1 MKIKALKAAF
11 PITLPVLTGY
21 LFLGMA
27 FGLLMNK
34 AGFSFI
40 WSFLMSATVFAGA
53 MQFAGIGLLTTAFNP
68 LSALLLT
75 LLVNIRHIFYGVSM
89 LEKYK
94 GSGNKKFLMIFMM
107 ADEAFSINAAA
118 SFDDSIDRG
127 WFYFFTS
134 LLCYLYWQV
143 STWIG
148 HLIGQLFPGEIK
160 GLDFVLTALF
170 YILFLNQWEHKENRP
185 TLLLGLGAT
194 LISLIFMGKTQFLL
208 GSMVLILIVILSKMV
223 KEGSHHD

>member
-1 MKIKALKAAF
+1 MKLKAFKAAF

-34 AGFSFI
+34 AGFSLI
-40 WSFLMSATVFAGA
+40 WSFLMSAIVFAGA
-53 MQFAGIGLLTTAFNP
+53 LQFAGIGLLSAAFDP

-75 LLVNIRHIFYGVSM
+75 ILVNIRHIFYGVSM

-94 GSGNKKFLMIFMM
+94 GSGNKKFFMIFMM

-118 SFDDSIDRG
+118 SLDDSIDRG

-148 HLIGQLFPGEIK
+148 HLIGQLIPGEIK

-194 LISLIFMGKTQFLL
+194 VISLLVLGKTQFLL
-208 GSMVLILIVILSKMV
+208 GSMVLILIVILSKMI
-223 KEGSHHD
+223 KEGAHHD